1 MALNGKQAYAL
12 AKKYTNDT
20 VIGLGGIKG
29 KNCIIQSAIKTN
41 GITDVI
47 FQWTDDNEEVQ
58 TTSIQ
63 VADGQDDIAI
73 TNVDVNE
80 FNHLICMLSDG
91 TIIDAGEIAVSTK
104 ASEMDNDLGLTKVE
118 NSTSNGNIK
127 IDGVETTVYT
137 LPTLTKSSVGLE
149 NVDNTSD
156 ASKPVSTAT
165 QTALNTKASTTTLTT
180 HTGNADIHVT
190 AADKTAW
197 NNKYVLPTATSDVLG
212 GVKIGNGITITDG
225 KKIETTCTA
234 KNYRKAIETKGWY
247 RICDLDTLQSDKTAV
262 IMLSR
267 NFTNTESEAYIISFC
282 YSHNKPVFNL
292 INSSVGSSGIT
303 KIRVVYNPNSTLM
316 THMYLEMY
324 YALNRSNTVSSAIF
338 YNPVE
343 AQRFIPVNF
352 TAGEIPSG
360 YSTKEFDLTNSKLL
374 SFSSVPATLTSS
386 GTVGDI
392 AYDTNYLYMC
402 TATNTWKKTAWDA
415 DVYSTTETVV
425 GTYMGKP
432 LYRKVVDCGALPNNT
447 TKEILHNIANIN
459 IITKTSGTA
468 WMNDGITIPLPT
480 ASLTSPVE
488 IDSDKSK
495 IYITTITDKST
506 STNSNVTLEY
516 TKTTDA

>member
-1 MALNGKQAYAL
+1 MALNGKQAYAI

-47 FQWTDDNEEVQ
+47 FQWTDNNDVVQ

-63 VADGQDDIAI
+63 VADGKDDIVI

-91 TIIDAGEIAVSTK
+91 TIIDAGEIAVSIK

-156 ASKPVSTAT
+156 ANKPISTAT
-165 QTALNTKASTTTLTT
+165 QTALDIKASTTALTV
-180 HTGNADIHVT
+180 HTNNNDIHVT

-197 NNKYVLPTATSDVLG
+197 NLMPKSKAEAVAMDAHMYHDFVIPIINIASTYSNEFFYGQIYLKRSDSSKQITIINLMCGKGYNEENAVYYIDKTEMENNLKPCSFTYNSKKMFGIHVNIIGADYNLLRVDARTTTDFNSITPVYIYNNKTSAVLNAEIYNSLSFFDGYNRPMNFYEIPKVIKSNGTAT
-212 GVKIGNGITITDG
+212 
-225 KKIETTCTA
+225 
-234 KNYRKAIETKGWY
+234 
-247 RICDLDTLQSDKTAV
+247 
-262 IMLSR
+262 
-267 NFTNTESEAYIISFC
+267 
-282 YSHNKPVFNL
+282 
-292 INSSVGSSGIT
+292 
-303 KIRVVYNPNSTLM
+303 
-316 THMYLEMY
+316 
-324 YALNRSNTVSSAIF
+324 
-338 YNPVE
+338 
-343 AQRFIPVNF
+343 
-352 TAGEIPSG
+352 
-360 YSTKEFDLTNSKLL
+360 KLL
-374 SFSSVPATLTSS
+374 SFSSVPATLVSS

-402 TATNTWKKTAWDA
+402 TAANTWKKTTWGA

-432 LYRKVVDCGALPNNT
+432 LYRKVVDCGVLPNNT
-447 TKEILHNIANIN
+447 TKEIFHNIANIN

-468 WMNDGITIPLPT
+468 WMNDGTTIPLPT

-495 IYITTITDKST
+495 IYIITITDRST